1 MATMFPLITEKM
13 LSTLGYNWSNT
24 IFALLALAMAAV
36 PTVEYHHA
44 FRFFRAVSILM
55 DVALVYISS
64 RFCSFTDPRSVLKA
78 SSPRALY
85 TIFEQII
92 SCMKLEFVNKKHKT
106 VGICIG
112 FERNDRIKV
121 GCIDAWAF
129 SEPHFRITA
138 RNRHQNYRLDKLQ
151 VSPRTCGFF
160 VFSA

>member
-44 FRFFRAVSILM
+44 FRFVRHAVSFLM
-55 DVALVYISS
+55 DLVLLYISF
-64 RFCSFTDPRSVLKA
+64 RFCSFMDPRSVLRA

-92 SCMKLEFVNKKHKT
+92 
-106 VGICIG
+106 
-112 FERNDRIKV
+112 
-121 GCIDAWAF
+121 GCDEAG
-129 SEPHFRITA
+129 A
-138 RNRHQNYRLDKLQ
+138 R
-151 VSPRTCGFF
+151 
-160 VFSA
+160 